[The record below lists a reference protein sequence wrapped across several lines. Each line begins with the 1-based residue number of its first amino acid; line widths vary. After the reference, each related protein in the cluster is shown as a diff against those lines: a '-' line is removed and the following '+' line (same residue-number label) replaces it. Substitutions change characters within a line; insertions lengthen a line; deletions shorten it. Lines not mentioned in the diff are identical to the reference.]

1 MRTFICNFLAD
12 GFSCCAPRGDSAP
25 PGSNRPLFNSGINA
39 AAGRASSRA
48 FIIAQC
54 VCFFRSP
61 NNNVIFTLR
70 RETTPHNLTHKWA
83 SGMRPGSGSFPIRCF
98 FFRSSLSAIFSH
110 LVGEIFPRSRPF
122 FFFLCHVRAKKPVVS
137 IVKFSRCSAAGVVSS
152 GLWLSGDYYLKTWK
166 SDRHKGK
173 SALARLSTWGKSDAS
188 EVVQNEEETLKDV
201 FFPFLLNAC
210 QASTDLPETWTCG
223 LNACL
228 FVFFSLLCFIQA
240 FLVPLRVLKG
250 GIFFFRQLCLS
261 NRSHYSAL
269 TMCIILHTRFK
280 EKHIRPPKVVWSL
293 TRVLK
298 YFRLWREIPVPA

>member
-1 MRTFICNFLAD
+1 MQPPAAQAPGHSSSHNVCVSSDLPTTTW
-12 GFSCCAPRGDSAP
+12 FSHSGERLRLTISLTNERVECVRGQAHSLFAVSSSA
-25 PGSNRPLFNSGINA
+25 RPW
-39 AAGRASSRA
+39 
-48 FIIAQC
+48 AQ
-54 VCFFRSP
+54 FSL
-61 NNNVIFTLR
+61 TLS
-70 RETTPHNLTHKWA
+70 ENI
-83 SGMRPGSGSFPIRCF
+83 SSFPPI
-98 FFRSSLSAIFSH
+98 
-110 LVGEIFPRSRPF
+110 
-122 FFFLCHVRAKKPVVS
+122 FFLCHVWGKKHVVS

-152 GLWLSGDYYLKTWK
+152 GLWLAGDYYLKTWK

-201 FFPFLLNAC
+201 FFPFLLNVC

-228 FVFFSLLCFIQA
+228 FVFSLLCFIQV

-250 GIFFFRQLCLS
+250 GIFYFRQLCLS
-261 NRSHYSAL
+261 NCSHYSAL

-293 TRVLK
+293 TLVLK
-298 YFRLWREIPVPA
+298 YFRLWREIPVFA

>member
-1 MRTFICNFLAD
+1 MCVFLQISQQQRDFRTPARDDASQSHSQMSEWNASGVRLIPYSLFLLPLVLERNFL
-12 GFSCCAPRGDSAP
+12 
-25 PGSNRPLFNSGINA
+25 
-39 AAGRASSRA
+39 
-48 FIIAQC
+48 
-54 VCFFRSP
+54 SP
-61 NNNVIFTLR
+61 CR
-70 RETTPHNLTHKWA
+70 K
-83 SGMRPGSGSFPIRCF
+83 
-98 FFRSSLSAIFSH
+98 
-110 LVGEIFPRSRPF
+110 IFPRSRPF
-122 FFFLCHVRAKKPVVS
+122 FFLCHVWGKKHVVS

-152 GLWLSGDYYLKTWK
+152 GLWLAGDYYLKTWK

-228 FVFFSLLCFIQA
+228 FVFSLLCFIQV

-250 GIFFFRQLCLS
+250 GIFYFRQLCLS
-261 NRSHYSAL
+261 NCSHYSAL

-293 TRVLK
+293 TLVLK
-298 YFRLWREIPVPA
+298 YFRLWREIPVFA